1 MEAVRGG
8 AASLWGDQGE
18 LRWSMERL
26 ADEALDRAGVE
37 LDPRGFLIGFPVD
50 GSDAVL
56 IEPERN
62 AFDVEP
68 LAGLLARADALFA
81 ERRRTTCPAF
91 CPEAR
96 SVQAGAPHP
105 ADEEWHPEHY
115 LTALL
120 EGCRRQVLLEALDT
134 AARFDDRRLFVG
146 MSVVV
151 DDHRVFPV
159 LAVLSEPWAELPKL
173 STTTID
179 GFDAAACFPEAVI
192 DDVLRAASHELDRKH
207 PVSLIGIDAGAVLR
221 SAADTFVN
229 GCASRAGQ
237 EFALGLRD
245 ALDAVSAQ
253 TYEGRPSLGTLV
265 LAQPTHDAVRCEV
278 AFEHEVPVS
287 VPRSFRK
294 ALEMTGPGFELLCDG
309 RKVYGLGTLEEAYDT
324 ADERCFT
331 VRVVGNGSWELWH
344 ATTPFL
350 RVDNGQPTLPRDL
363 VDADTFVHTVRRVF
377 PEATDQHAN
386 ILWDMAQ
393 ACIRQQHGT
402 MLVVHPDARAEG
414 ERLLPQAYTVEPT
427 RLGPN
432 AFHALTK
439 IDGAVLVSPE
449 GHCHAVGVILD
460 GAATGTGDISRGA
473 RYNSAI
479 RYLAGRGKG
488 SMVIIVSEDGRIDIL
503 PQLARRMRRSTVERV
518 VQQLVTAA
526 HEGHDYEKVA
536 RLDARAT
543 QLEFYLDA
551 EQCEAVNDA
560 RETVE
565 QRRWAEERV
574 RMQVVPIAPHPAMDD
589 SYFVTPEQ

>member
-1 MEAVRGG
+1 MEHGSG
-8 AASLWGDQGE
+8 ADVAMWEGQQE
-18 LRWSMERL
+18 LRWSMERVV
-26 ADEALDRAGVE
+26 DEALDRAGVE
-37 LDPRGFLIGFPVD
+37 LDPRGFLVGLPVD
-50 GSDAVL
+50 ESENAAVPVL
-56 IEPERN
+56 IEPSRD
-62 AFDVEP
+62 AFDVGA
-68 LAGLLARADALFA
+68 LAHLLRAADALFA
-81 ERRRTTCPAF
+81 EKRRALCPAQ
-91 CPEAR
+91 P
-96 SVQAGAPHP
+96 Q
-105 ADEEWHPEHY
+105 DEPDASWHPEHY
-115 LTALL
+115 LAALR
-120 EGCRRQVLLEALDT
+120 EGCRRQVVTEALT
-134 AARFDDRRLFVG
+134 GAAQFDGRTVCVG
-146 MSVVV
+146 LSVVV
-151 DDHRVFPV
+151 GAHRVFPV
-159 LAVLSEPWAELPKL
+159 LAVLAEPWADLPKL
-173 STTTID
+173 TSGAGD
-179 GFDAAACFPEAVI
+179 GFSAAANFPEAVVN
-192 DDVLRAASHELDRKH
+192 DVLRAASHELDRKH

-221 SAADTFVN
+221 SAADAFVN
-229 GCASRAGQ
+229 GCAARAGQ
-237 EFALGLRD
+237 EFAHGLRD

-253 TYEGRPSLGTLV
+253 TYEGRASLGTLV
-265 LAQPTHDAVRCEV
+265 LAQPGHGAVRCDV
-278 AFEHEVPVS
+278 AFEHEVAVS
-287 VPRSFRK
+287 VPRAFRK
-294 ALEMTGPGFELLCDG
+294 ALEMTGPGLELLCDG
-309 RKVYGLGTLEEAYDT
+309 RNVYGLGTLVDSYDP

-427 RLGPN
+427 RLGPG

-439 IDGAVLVSPE
+439 IDGAVLVSPD

-503 PQLARRMRRSTVERV
+503 PQLARRVRRSTVERV

-526 HEGHDYEKVA
+526 HEGHDYEKFA

-543 QLEFYLDA
+543 QFEFYLDA